1 MALLA
6 THRRS
11 ERGQGSL
18 ETVGVVVLASILV
31 AATTGVVVQSSPALR
46 SEVGYRVCQITSLG
60 GGCEDPGDK
69 VPGDD
74 GADPDSPWGNEN
86 ARPDGKPVVDESRL
100 PDEPCVVSSTSGSIS
115 ATGSFVVSATG
126 EQGMTIETLSDGTYR
141 VSVHD
146 AGALGYGVGI
156 GVDGNVV
163 IDGVQQGSTAF
174 AGADI
179 ALAGLASQTYYAGS
193 EQELQDLLV
202 RVAGEQALDQVA
214 PRVPGPADI
223 PFVQDIP
230 VIGDVEGPPN
240 PVRWAVDQLAG
251 APPEPDEQYVQM
263 GLEGEAGLAL
273 AGIVYSA
280 GAELDMGLYAGAR
293 TTPEG
298 YVLTSIAQAD
308 GSAWASA
315 FGGEAQGMAGGTL
328 VREIH
333 LGPDGTPL
341 GITMTLTAGANAQSG
356 DVGPATDTQDS
367 YVATA
372 YVPFTGDVATDAGI
386 YLSAADMYQAGQF
399 VQTAMD
405 TGTVSLD
412 QYEVDP
418 NTYGAGLDVDIPALG
433 EGFGAG
439 IEGDLT
445 NSTMVSSS
453 YWDGSGF
460 VDRGC

>member
-1 MALLA
+1 MFLLA

-60 GGCEDPGDK
+60 GGGCEDPGDEI
-69 VPGDD
+69 PGDD

-86 ARPDGKPVVDESRL
+86 ARPDGKPAVDESRL

-141 VSVHD
+141 VSVHES
-146 AGALGYGVGI
+146 GSLGYGVGI

-163 IDGVQQGSTAF
+163 VDGVQQGSTAY

-214 PRVPGPADI
+214 PRIPGPADI

-230 VIGDVEGPPN
+230 VIGELEALDN

-251 APPEPDEQYVQM
+251 PPPEPDEQYVQL
-263 GLEGEAGLAL
+263 GLEGDASAAL
-273 AGIVYSA
+273 AGIVYST
-280 GAELDMGLYAGAR
+280 GAELDMGVFAGAR

-298 YVLTSIAQAD
+298 YVLTSVVEAN

-315 FGGEAQGMAGGTL
+315 FGGEAQAMAGGTL

-341 GITMTLTAGANAQSG
+341 GITMTLTGGANAQSG

-386 YLSAADMYQAGQF
+386 YLSAANMYQAPQF
-399 VQTAMD
+399 LQSAME

-418 NTYGAGLDVDIPALG
+418 NTYGANVSIDIPGAEGGLG
-433 EGFGAG
+433 VN
-439 IEGDLT
+439 GDLT

>member
-1 MALLA
+1 
-6 THRRS
+6 
-11 ERGQGSL
+11 
-18 ETVGVVVLASILV
+18 
-31 AATTGVVVQSSPALR
+31 
-46 SEVGYRVCQITSLG
+46 
-60 GGCEDPGDK
+60 
-69 VPGDD
+69 
-74 GADPDSPWGNEN
+74 
-86 ARPDGKPVVDESRL
+86 VDESRL

-251 APPEPDEQYVQM
+251 APPDPDEQYVQM

-298 YVLTSIAQAD
+298 YVLTSVAQAD

-315 FGGEAQGMAGGTL
+315 FGGEAQAMAGGTL